1 MQSTPLIIST
11 VAGTLGAGGL
21 VKLSKLYLN
30 YRRELRDSLKYRV
43 VELEEKVDH
52 LQSRIEEMIN
62 MYSEKIIV
70 LSTEKATLTVLVDT
84 LKVENLNLKE
94 EVRLLKTR

>member
-1 MQSTPLIIST
+1 MQGSQLIIT
-11 VAGTLGAGGL
+11 TIAGTVGAGGL

-84 LKVENLNLKE
+84 LRNENSSLKE
-94 EVRLLKTR
+94 EVRILKTR

>member
-1 MQSTPLIIST
+1 MQATPLIIT
-11 VAGTLGAGGL
+11 TIAGTLGAGGL

-94 EVRLLKTR
+94 EVRILKTR

>member
-1 MQSTPLIIST
+1 MQVTPLIIT
-11 VAGTLGAGGL
+11 TIAGTLGAGGL

-94 EVRLLKTR
+94 EIRILKTR